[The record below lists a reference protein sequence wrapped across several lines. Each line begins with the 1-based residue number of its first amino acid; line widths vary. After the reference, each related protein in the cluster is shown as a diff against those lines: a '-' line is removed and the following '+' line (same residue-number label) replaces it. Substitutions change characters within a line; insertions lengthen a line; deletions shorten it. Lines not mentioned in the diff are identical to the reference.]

1 MNKMFSSIKSFFIWK
16 SPKSIEIKQ
25 NTSSLLLMISL
36 SILEDVLLWKKM
48 WLSLLFFVCFN
59 IIFMMCWYRQ
69 LNVLQVVIGFSIIIV
84 CIDAFETWLKSK
96 HRTTCLK
103 RLASH
108 DNEKIKAAV
117 SKINKWIR
125 RQWIGFAYLRN
136 NNHTKAFLLLQ
147 IIMSLIFFI
156 GRYTSGYTL
165 LYLSFTILFF
175 SYKLIP
181 PLIKVYKR
189 VQQNAESEFELEGL
203 IPDASDVNLDLLT
216 IEPDQ
221 QPLSDDRQSLDYWKP
236 EEMALEDVSD
246 SSDNS
251 SSLARSLSIEK
262 METLT
267 KDVEVTDSSEDE
279 YIPQAEQQP
288 EQYQSSLVVQPLGTW
303 SNAAFSVLS
312 NIRGAVVNM
321 VYTPLDEKKR
331 RRMSSVDSSDGFEM
345 IDKNEL

>member
-1 MNKMFSSIKSFFIWK
+1 MNKMFSSIKSYFIWK

-36 SILEDVLLWKKM
+36 SILEDVFLWKKM

-69 LNVLQVVIGFSIIIV
+69 LNLLQLVIGFSIIIV
-84 CIDAFETWLKSK
+84 CIDVFETWLKYK
-96 HRTTCLK
+96 HRNTCLK

-108 DNEKIKAAV
+108 DNEKIKAAT
-117 SKINKWIR
+117 SKINNWIW

-165 LYLSFTILFF
+165 LYMSFTILFF
-175 SYKLIP
+175 SHKLIP
-181 PLIKVYKR
+181 PLIKGYKR

-203 IPDASDVNLDLLT
+203 IPDASDENLDLLT

-246 SSDNS
+246 SSSDNS
-251 SSLARSLSIEK
+251 SSLARNLSMEK
-262 METLT
+262 MQTLT

-279 YIPQAEQQP
+279 YIPEEQQP
-288 EQYQSSLVVQPLGTW
+288 EHYQSSLEVQPSGTW

-321 VYTPLDEKKR
+321 VYTPQDEKKR
-331 RRMSSVDSSDGFEM
+331 KRMSSVDSSDGFEM